1 MAGRIEKRLRELGII
16 LPAPAAPIANYAPYQ
31 VMGMLVIVSGQVPLV
46 EGKIA
51 FVGKLGDELA
61 IEAGQQAARQCMINV
76 LAQVKVA
83 AGENLDRVR
92 RVIRLGGFIAC
103 TASFKRHAE
112 VMNGASDLAV
122 AVFGDAGR
130 HSRTTVGVASLPGDA
145 AVEVEG
151 MFEIAA

>member
-1 MAGRIEKRLRELGII
+1 MPGRIEARLRELGIV
-16 LPAPAAPIANYAPYQ
+16 LPAPAAPIANYVPYQ
-31 VMGMLVIVSGQVPLV
+31 VVGTLVIVSGQVPLV
-46 EGKIA
+46 DGKIA

-122 AVFGDAGR
+122 AVFSDAGR
-130 HSRTTVGVASLPGDA
+130 HARTTVGVASLPRDA

>member
-1 MAGRIEKRLRELGII
+1 MPGRIEARLQELGIV
-16 LPAPAAPIANYAPYQ
+16 LPAPAAPIANYVPYQ
-31 VMGMLVIVSGQVPLV
+31 VVGTLVIVSGQVPLV
-46 EGKIA
+46 DGRIA

-61 IEAGQQAARQCMINV
+61 IEVGQQAARQCMINV

-83 AGENLDRVR
+83 VGENLDRVR

-103 TASFKRHAE
+103 IASFKRHAE

-130 HSRTTVGVASLPGDA
+130 HARTTVGVASLPRDA